1 MKGIDSMRHNTAGK
15 KIGRTTSHRYA
26 MLRNMVTS
34 FLRSEK
40 IMTTDVKAKMLQQ
53 VAEKM
58 ITLGKRGDLHAR
70 RQASAYVRD
79 RDIVGKLFT
88 DLSDR
93 FRERSGGYTRIVKM
107 GYRVGDSAPT
117 SVIELI
123 GQEKE
128 KQTKSKKKDTKQKT
142 KT

>member
-1 MKGIDSMRHNTAGK
+1 MRHNTAGK
-15 KIGRTTSHRYA
+15 KIGRTTSHRNA

-40 IMTTDVKAKMLQQ
+40 IMTTDVKARMLQQ

-79 RDIVGKLFT
+79 RDVVGKLFT

-93 FRERSGGYTRIVKM
+93 FRERNGGYTRIVKM

-117 SVIELI
+117 SVIELV

-128 KQTKSKKKDTKQKT
+128 KQTKSKKKDAQQKT
-142 KT
+142 KP